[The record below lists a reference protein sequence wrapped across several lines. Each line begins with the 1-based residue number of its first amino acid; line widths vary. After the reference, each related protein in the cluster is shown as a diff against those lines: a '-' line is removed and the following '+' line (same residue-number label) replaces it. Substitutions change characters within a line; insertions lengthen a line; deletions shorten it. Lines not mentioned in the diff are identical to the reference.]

1 MKGKI
6 LFLFLALNTAV
17 FCMQKPDTT
26 KLNLWAPNVVVGL
39 NLSEIALSNWTQGGD
54 NSITWTLNTNSEL
67 DYYTKNWSFRN
78 SLKASYGRTKLGG
91 DDFRTGDN
99 ELYQESV
106 LARRLGWAVNPFVS
120 NSIRTAL
127 ARGYDYTLTPP
138 KIVANFF
145 DPGYVTQSCGFTYD
159 KYAGFKSRLGLAV
172 QETFTNKY
180 RQYSDNASTANKM
193 EAFKLETGLES
204 VTNLKVNV
212 MENVLMKS
220 SLRLFTRFERL
231 NVWDVRWDNDVIAK
245 VNNYLNVNFTFL
257 LIYQKDESLRTQM
270 KQTLQLGVV
279 YTLI

>member
-1 MKGKI
+1 
-6 LFLFLALNTAV
+6 
-17 FCMQKPDTT
+17 MQKPDTT
-26 KLNLWAPNVVVGL
+26 KLNLWVPNVVVGL
-39 NLSEIALSNWTQGGD
+39 NVSEIALSNWTQGGD
-54 NSITWTLNTNSEL
+54 NSITWILNTNSEL
-67 DYYTKNWSFRN
+67 DYYTKSWSFRN

-159 KYAGFKSRLGLAV
+159 KYAWFKSRLGLAV

-180 RQYSDNASTANKM
+180 RQYSDDASTANKL
-193 EAFKLETGLES
+193 EAFKLDTGLES

-231 NVWDVRWDNDVIAK
+231 NVWDIRWDNDIIAK

-257 LIYQKDESLRTQM
+257 LIYQKDESIRTQM